1 MARFSCPRIHP
12 RDANIARRARNQRRK
27 GMLDAWSRI
36 GDICLLGPACSPSR
50 RRREVNALRPAVRGP
65 GVPKGVESAGGVRCQ
80 RDLRAKV
87 SGFAILR
94 LTAWRCA
101 LSCFFQ
107 VCAFALFLL
116 TNRIGP
122 GYDAALARCCSRHRA
137 GGTPSQVRKART
149 KEFPSSYPRR

>member
-36 GDICLLGPACSPSR
+36 GDICLFGPGRSPSR
-50 RRREVNALRPAVRGP
+50 RRREVNALRAAVRGP

-101 LSCFFQ
+101 GYIEQQRAPRAS
-107 VCAFALFLL
+107 
-116 TNRIGP
+116 TIGRMA
-122 GYDAALARCCSRHRA
+122 YENTDR
-137 GGTPSQVRKART
+137 
-149 KEFPSSYPRR
+149 PRRHFVASIGSPAEINVARR